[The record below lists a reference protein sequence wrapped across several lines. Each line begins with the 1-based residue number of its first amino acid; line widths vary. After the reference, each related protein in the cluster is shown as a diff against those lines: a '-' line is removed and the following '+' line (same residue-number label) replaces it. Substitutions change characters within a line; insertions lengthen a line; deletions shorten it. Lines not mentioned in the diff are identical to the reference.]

1 MDLAATEAELRHLLA
16 EVPFTRA
23 YGFRLHAIAPGQ
35 CTLDVPFQPLF
46 ERPGGIVGGQVFMA
60 AADVAMWLAI
70 PAAPPATPEAIGRG
84 ARVYVKGECAECHG
98 KEARGDGPSTKDL
111 SVRPSDLTR
120 RPFKNGPTAGDIVR
134 TLLTGLDG
142 TPMPS
147 YYQVLEDDELWD
159 LAYWLDSR
167 AGPPETTDDER
178 AGWHVERMHQRRAR

>member
-70 PAAPPATPEAIGRG
+70 MTRLGSSDGSVTAAMTSAFLDAARHESFRCT
-84 ARVYVKGECAECHG
+84 ARVVKLGRRLVYGVAE
-98 KEARGDGPSTKDL
+98 
-111 SVRPSDLTR
+111 SVSG
-120 RPFKNGPTAGDIVR
+120 NGR
-134 TLLTGLDG
+134 LLTHHSL
-142 TPMPS
+142 T
-147 YYQVLEDDELWD
+147 Y
-159 LAYWLDSR
+159 A
-167 AGPPETTDDER
+167 
-178 AGWHVERMHQRRAR
+178 RR